1 MPDLHD
7 LLVKTSRTFALS
19 IPYLPDPTRHQVTV
33 AYLLFRIADT
43 LEDAASWPKAQ
54 RVGAL
59 HDFAKLLGDR
69 DPDAIQRLTTEW
81 AAEVPIDHDGYQELM
96 EEIPFVLDAYFEL
109 PDAARD
115 IVQGHTVRTCV
126 GMAEFV
132 DRTADDGSLELRDLE
147 DLRQYC
153 YIVAGIVGELLTDLF
168 LLDRPALADAAAGLE
183 ARSRTFGEALQL
195 VNILKDASFDA
206 TEGRS
211 YLPKA
216 LDRDTVFNL
225 ARRDLETSAEY
236 IGLLQRPGVEDGLVA
251 FNSIQVLLAFATL
264 RIVEQKGPGAKIS
277 RLKVFNLVRRMEKT
291 LERGEPVVDL
301 IATV

>member
-1 MPDLHD
+1 MD
-7 LLVKTSRTFALS
+7 TSRTLSSGPASRRIAEMDIYAATMSMLCMIHCFFLPLLISSFALS

-115 IVQGHTVRTCV
+115 IV
-126 GMAEFV
+126 
-132 DRTADDGSLELRDLE
+132 
-147 DLRQYC
+147 
-153 YIVAGIVGELLTDLF
+153 
-168 LLDRPALADAAAGLE
+168 
-183 ARSRTFGEALQL
+183 
-195 VNILKDASFDA
+195 
-206 TEGRS
+206 
-211 YLPKA
+211 
-216 LDRDTVFNL
+216 
-225 ARRDLETSAEY
+225 
-236 IGLLQRPGVEDGLVA
+236 
-251 FNSIQVLLAFATL
+251 
-264 RIVEQKGPGAKIS
+264 
-277 RLKVFNLVRRMEKT
+277 
-291 LERGEPVVDL
+291 
-301 IATV
+301 